1 MTYHFTKWIPVPES
15 PYIVPSENTVPMVE
29 SNCIIFQNILKKE
42 GYDFE
47 ILSFEQLEER
57 IDKEQ
62 DRSKHFYVYFF
73 VIKGEMQ
80 TLLTELNVISLF
92 EKPKSRV
99 SLHYNLTLKK
109 IDNYLK
115 TDKTDAIQLTMNK
128 EDLEE
133 TWKKFNNR
141 VDLWDGVGILH
152 KMKLLR
158 IFNIM
163 EDFFEF
169 MLIWN
174 TKKPMDTF
182 IKYFLRNKKINDYNR
197 AFLIVE
203 PVILN
208 NIVQYIT
215 TQIRNDPLNNDL
227 GYTVEVTDKDTW
239 KSVQMIVY
247 LYSFDQTN
255 PDEVVVG
262 YPLELQVITPQVLAY
277 EYFQKTHA
285 LYEIQRLPFNTES
298 FPIWKFLHGK
308 GIENVEVS
316 KWVEQKLS
324 EFK

>member
-1 MTYHFTKWIPVPES
+1 
-15 PYIVPSENTVPMVE
+15 
-29 SNCIIFQNILKKE
+29 
-42 GYDFE
+42 
-47 ILSFEQLEER
+47 
-57 IDKEQ
+57 
-62 DRSKHFYVYFF
+62 VYFF
-73 VIKGEMQ
+73 IVKNETQ
-80 TLLTELNVISLF
+80 TIVSEFNVLSLF

-99 SLHYNLTLKK
+99 SLHYNLSLKK
-109 IDNYLK
+109 IENYLK
-115 TDKTDAIQLTMNK
+115 TDNTDTINFPMIKDN
-128 EDLEE
+128 LEE
-133 TWKKFNNR
+133 TWKGFCDR
-141 VDLWDGVGILH
+141 LEIWEGIGTIL
-152 KMKLLR
+152 KMKLHR

-182 IKYFLRNKKINDYNR
+182 IKYYLRNKKIYDFHR

-215 TQIRNDPLNNDL
+215 THIRNDPLNNDL
-227 GYTVEVTDKDTW
+227 GYTVEVTDKDTR

-247 LYSFDQTN
+247 IYQMDG
-255 PDEVVVG
+255 DGKVVAG
-262 YPLELQVITPQVLAY
+262 TPLELQVITPQVLAY

-285 LYEIQRLPFNTES
+285 LYEIQRLPFDSES
-298 FPIWKFLHGK
+298 FPVWKFLHQK

-316 KWVEQKLS
+316 KWVEEKLS